1 MIGLL
6 GDVTF
11 GLITYFTG
19 VSQEQTANY
28 ASLERIGQKP
38 LLQFTGFGA
47 DTYKLDML
55 FHARFCDPQAEID
68 KLKGMLSSK
77 KSGGLVLTNG
87 THAGWFVCDSIS
99 ITSTQMTTDGNL
111 VQATVSVSLTES
123 PPLPI
128 GETNGDISHP
138 ANAIG
143 DKPKLT
149 DDGKGMTIA
158 KALSTARTAMSAVNR
173 GIAFANALKS
183 GNPSRVLGQMP
194 GLANDAVKAAN
205 ALGIDTSGISS
216 EDLKYV
222 ANMSKSG
229 IEMVNISNIAQNM
242 NPSNIEQG
250 IQAMHGSM
258 QTANSYM
265 SGVSPWYAKNIANAV
280 ARK

>member
-1 MIGLL
+1 MIGLF

-11 GLITYFTG
+11 GLITYFSG

-55 FHARFCDPQAEID
+55 FHVRFCNPQAEID
-68 KLKGMLSSK
+68 KLRGMLASK

-87 THAGWFVCDSIS
+87 THVGWFVCNSIS

-143 DKPKLT
+143 DKLKLT

-173 GIAFANALKS
+173 GIAFAKALKS
-183 GNPSRVLGQMP
+183 GNPTRVLGQMP

-205 ALGIDTSGISS
+205 ALGIDTSAISAD
-216 EDLKYV
+216 DLKYV
-222 ANMSKSG
+222 NNMSRSS
-229 IEMVNISNIAQNM
+229 IEMVNISNVAKTM
-242 NPSNIEQG
+242 NASNIEQG
-250 IQAMHGSM
+250 IQAMEGSM
-258 QTANSYM
+258 QTAHGYM
-265 SGVSPWYAKNIANAV
+265 SSVSPWYSENIAKAV
-280 ARK
+280 ARI

>member
-1 MIGLL
+1 
-6 GDVTF
+6 
-11 GLITYFTG
+11 
-19 VSQEQTANY
+19 
-28 ASLERIGQKP
+28 
-38 LLQFTGFGA
+38 
-47 DTYKLDML
+47 
-55 FHARFCDPQAEID
+55 
-68 KLKGMLSSK
+68 
-77 KSGGLVLTNG
+77 
-87 THAGWFVCDSIS
+87 
-99 ITSTQMTTDGNL
+99 
-111 VQATVSVSLTES
+111 
-123 PPLPI
+123 
-128 GETNGDISHP
+128 
-138 ANAIG
+138 
-143 DKPKLT
+143 
-149 DDGKGMTIA
+149 
-158 KALSTARTAMSAVNR
+158 
-173 GIAFANALKS
+173 
-183 GNPSRVLGQMP
+183 MP